1 MAENAQNPA
10 EDDRTDDD
18 TSSIGGSSVEEST
31 ASLRSSILDYRRE
44 NGRTYHRVS
53 DGSYLAPNDEQEQD
67 RLDFSHHLWKLTYD
81 GEPCNCP
88 KKTGAKRVLDI
99 GTGTGIWALDYADDN
114 PESFVLGVDLSPIQP
129 KFVPPNCQFEVDDVE
144 KEWTWSEAFDFI
156 FSRSMNAAFKDRA
169 EFVAKAFE
177 NLEPGGYLEIQDNVF
192 PLLCTDGTMPEDS
205 LIYQW
210 SKLIME
216 GTDLIGQPLNDAPKF
231 KKMLEDAGFEDVQER
246 KEIWPIGTWPERGT
260 KEHELGMWCRSITME
275 SLEALSLALFTRVL
289 GWSREETVVFCAGA
303 REELR
308 QQKVHAYF
316 DVYATWGRKPEKQD
330 ESQEGPAGVSAV

>member
-275 SLEALSLALFTRVL
+275 SLEALSLLLCLLAF
-289 GWSREETVVFCAGA
+289 WD
-303 REELR
+303 
-308 QQKVHAYF
+308 VHAYF

>member
-1 MAENAQNPA
+1 MAENAQVPA

-18 TSSIGGSSVEEST
+18 ASSIGGSSVEEST

-44 NGRTYHRVS
+44 NGRTYHRMS

-81 GEPCNCP
+81 GNPCNCP
-88 KKTGAKRVLDI
+88 KKKGAKRVLDV

-129 KFVPPNCQFEVDDVE
+129 KFIPPNCHFEVDDLE

-156 FSRSMNAAFKDRA
+156 FSRSMNSAFKSRTD
-169 EFVAKAFE
+169 FIAKAFE
-177 NLEPGGYLEIQDNVF
+177 NLEPGGYLKIQDNVF

-205 LIYQW
+205 QIYKW
-210 SKLIME
+210 STLLKE
-216 GTDLIGQPLNDAPKF
+216 GTDLIGPPLNDAPKF

-246 KEIWPIGTWPERGT
+246 KEMWPIGAWPERDT
-260 KEHELGMWCRSITME
+260 KEHELGMC
-275 SLEALSLALFTRVL
+275 
-289 GWSREETVVFCAGA
+289 
-303 REELR
+303 
-308 QQKVHAYF
+308 
-316 DVYATWGRKPEKQD
+316 YATWGRKPEKKD
-330 ESQEGPAGVSAV
+330 ESQEGPAGI